1 MKDLNKFK
9 NEMNLS
15 GHNVYVGHR
24 YVPKIFGEWD
34 NTKIYEPLSIVQYQ
48 GASYTSRQYVPVGV
62 ELTNEE
68 YWTVTGN
75 YNAQVEQYRQDV
87 RNLQNDFTK
96 FDGITEGLTSD
107 LNSRGVNI
115 ETYESEVANDDWTAA
130 IQKTLDTHGHA
141 IVKGRYKVDGTIEVK
156 QNQILELMQDT
167 TIYKSAESNNTD
179 PVVWL
184 KSNYAVLRGV
194 NKRGSIIQSMKET
207 PFGVVCLGYKGMN
220 DVVGKNVLYA
230 TISEVG
236 IIGHKNGGNETGVQS
251 VALGLFNPQVS
262 ELASYF
268 HTIRTIFIANANIG
282 ILFDGWAN
290 ANIVDD
296 VQFINTGNNKWLNG
310 GALVFRLS
318 SNKEP
323 LDNIISNIFHH
334 QSNNADTLV
343 FENGGMYSTFTN
355 IVSEQGGTLARW
367 VKEFATSTNF
377 ARNNIITGISNV
389 ASGNNVSADFYK
401 NNSVTNGR
409 TIYTNSIASVKSE
422 TDDAKI
428 KTLSLGNDLATKFGS
443 FTMNAPITENTAY
456 KAFDVKMQEYQYY
469 RSYIVEMNVN
479 FYSPISSIRGSQK
492 AIFSIDFGRYENETT
507 VKLLNAVGTK
517 QFIITPIINGYS
529 VAFGF
534 RTGNNGTSTTNTIA
548 YIDYKLS
555 GSKSADVIIPTT
567 NTLIESPVTL
577 ATNSNV

>member
-1 MKDLNKFK
+1 MKDLDKFK
-9 NEMNLS
+9 NKMNLS
-15 GHNVYVGHR
+15 GQNVYVGHR

-34 NTKIYEPLSIVQYQ
+34 NTNIYEPLSIVQYQ
-48 GASYTSRQYVPVGV
+48 GASYTSRQYVPVGI
-62 ELTNEE
+62 EITNEE
-68 YWTVTGN
+68 YWAVTGN
-75 YNAQVEQYRQDV
+75 YNAQVEQYRKDV

-96 FDGITEGLTSD
+96 FNGITEGLTSD

-115 ETYESEVANDDWTAA
+115 ETYASEVDNDDWTAA
-130 IQKTLDTHGHA
+130 IQKTLDNHGHA
-141 IVKGRYKVDGTIEVK
+141 IVKGRYKANGTIEVK

-167 TIYKSAESNNTD
+167 TIYKSAESSNTD

-184 KSNYAVLRGV
+184 KSSNAVLRGV

-207 PFGVVCLGYKGMN
+207 PFGIVCLGYKGMN
-220 DVVGKNVLYA
+220 DVVGKNVLYS

-236 IIGHKNGGNETGVQS
+236 IIGHKIGGNETGVQS
-251 VALGLFNPQVS
+251 VALALSNPQVS

-268 HTIRTIFIANANIG
+268 HSIHTIFIANANIG
-282 ILFDGWAN
+282 ILFEGWAN

-296 VQFINTGNNKWLNG
+296 VQFINTGNHKWLNG

-318 SNKEP
+318 NNKEP

-343 FENGGMYSTFTN
+343 FENGGMYSSFTN
-355 IVSEQGGTLARW
+355 IVSEQGGPLARW
-367 VKEFATSTNF
+367 VKEFATSTNSP
-377 ARNNIITGISNV
+377 RNNIITGIANV
-389 ASGNNVSADFYK
+389 GSGNDVSADFYK
-401 NNSVTNGR
+401 NNTVTNGR
-409 TIYTNSIASVKSE
+409 NIYTNSIAV
-422 TDDAKI
+422 DNAKI
-428 KTLSLGNDLATKFGS
+428 KNLALGNDLATKLGS
-443 FTMNAPITENTAY
+443 FTINAPLSENTPY
-456 KAFDVKMQEYQYY
+456 KAFDVKMVSSQYY
-469 RSYIVEMNVN
+469 RTYIVELNLN
-479 FYSPISSIRGSQK
+479 FYSPISSVRGSQK
-492 AIFSIDFGRYENETT
+492 AIFAIDFGRYENETT

-529 VAFGF
+529 VTFGF
-534 RTGNNGTSTTNTIA
+534 KTGNNGTNTTNNMA

-555 GSKSADVIIPTT
+555 GSKLADIIIPDE